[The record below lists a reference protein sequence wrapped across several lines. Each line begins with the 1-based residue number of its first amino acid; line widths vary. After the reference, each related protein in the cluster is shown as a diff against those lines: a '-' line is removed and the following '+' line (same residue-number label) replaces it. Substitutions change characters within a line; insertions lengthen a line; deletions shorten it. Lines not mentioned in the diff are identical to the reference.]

1 VESRTPTL
9 APEMAKPGYA
19 PGFFTLYFYCSWFGE
34 ILRQKRQGSGARDQG
49 TGIRAQGSGH
59 RDQGSGIRAQ
69 GAMPIE
75 GRKKPLIASKNDA
88 RKWLRMTSEGK
99 GNPLIC

>member
-1 VESRTPTL
+1 VVEELPLSH
-9 APEMAKPGYA
+9 PEMETPGYA
-19 PGFFTLYFYCSWFGE
+19 PGFSTLYFYCSWFGE

-49 TGIRAQGSGH
+49 T
-59 RDQGSGIRAQ
+59 GIRAQ